1 MCPTPRTITDI
12 TTGATLRLFTDD
24 TTHRFEYRDET
35 TGDKI
40 GLRYVNLMGSPI
52 YLRLEDGKQ
61 LTLNSMQCVNSSVK
75 VTHTKYYEEAR
86 FKKL

>member
-1 MCPTPRTITDI
+1 MYATPRTVTEIHSGT
-12 TTGATLRLFTDD
+12 TLRLFRDD
-24 TTHRFEYRDET
+24 TTHKFEYRDET
-35 TGDKI
+35 TGEKVA
-40 GLRYVNLMGSPI
+40 LCYVNLMGSPI
-52 YLRLEDGKQ
+52 YLRLEDGQQ